1 MSNGNIAVG
10 GSREIEMEKKI
21 ALKDFRMGSHAYT
34 DRGYKTAETHITRED
49 KNQINKV
56 LQ

>member
-10 GSREIEMEKKI
+10 GSKEIEMEKKMLSKTSEWDRTR
-21 ALKDFRMGSHAYT
+21 A
-34 DRGYKTAETHITRED
+34 DRGYKTAETLARED